1 MESQIIVPRISYDA
15 LIGVLPPSDL
25 TNLDIDASMSRY
37 DAMLLAEVRN
47 WYPNA
52 KLGNNL
58 VCDNDEEQRDIT
70 YLAEHIFHT
79 GEFWVTL

>member
-15 LIGVLPPSDL
+15 LIGNTPPSEL
-25 TNLDIDASMSRY
+25 TDLDILASMSRY
-37 DAMLLAEVRN
+37 DATLLAEVRN

-52 KLGNNL
+52 KLGDSL
-58 VCDNDEEQRDIT
+58 VCDNDDEQRDIT
-70 YLAEHIFHT
+70 YIAEHIFNA

>member
-15 LIGVLPPSDL
+15 LIGNTPSSEL
-25 TNLDIDASMSRY
+25 TDIDIDASMSIY
-37 DAMLLAEVRN
+37 DAMLIAEVRN

-52 KLGNNL
+52 KLGDGL
-58 VCDNDEEQRDIT
+58 VCDNADEQRDIT
-70 YLAEHIFHT
+70 YLAEHIFNA